1 MHAKR
6 TVTAVVAV
14 VVAGLVLAALTLRLV
29 VTAALALHVVLASL
43 QIKAYGLWLRL
54 MNKIL

>member
-1 MHAKR
+1 MYAKR

-14 VVAGLVLAALTLRLV
+14 VIAGLVLAALTLWLV

-43 QIKAYGLWLRL
+43 QMNRL
-54 MNKIL
+54 MNKIY